1 MCDKYKR
8 EMQIIPKANTLRKS
22 VLLYRG
28 IRYSKGYG
36 VHSPFVFNLITK
48 VIEERCSYYS
58 FYDIE
63 LIRKQLLFRDDSIT
77 YPDRQQKR
85 KLRHRTIGE
94 IVEREAIKPK
104 HGALLFRLTNYFK
117 SQNILQLG
125 PSMGLSTLYLTS
137 YAPGLRCI
145 ALENI
150 PEFASI
156 ARIAFENAAHNPIDL
171 RTGNYKE
178 LLPRALEDMGK
189 VDFVFFNTIY
199 EQQNNVWL
207 FNECSKHVHDGSV
220 FVFEGIK
227 ASRKMREF
235 WKEVCAH
242 PEVTVTVDLYSM
254 GIVFFNKKL
263 HKRDYI
269 VYF

>member
-1 MCDKYKR
+1 
-8 EMQIIPKANTLRKS
+8 MQIIPKANTLRKS
-22 VLLYRG
+22 ILLYRG
-28 IRYSKGYG
+28 IRYRRGYG

-63 LIRKQLLFRDDSIT
+63 LIRKQLLFRDNIIA
-77 YPDRQQKR
+77 YPDRQQKG
-85 KLRHRTIGE
+85 KLRRRTVGE

-117 SQNILQLG
+117 SKNILQLG
-125 PSMGLSTLYLTS
+125 SSMGLSTLYLTS
-137 YAPGLRCI
+137 YAPGLNCI
-145 ALENI
+145 VIENI

-156 ARIAFENAAHNPIDL
+156 ARIAFDKAARNPIDL
-171 RTGNYKE
+171 HTGSYRE
-178 LLPRALEDMGK
+178 LLPQALEKMNQI
-189 VDFVFFNTIY
+189 DFIFFNTLY
-199 EQQNNVWL
+199 EQQNNIWL
-207 FNECSKHVHDGSV
+207 FNECIKHIHNETI

-235 WKEVCAH
+235 WKEVCSRH
-242 PEVTVTVDLYSM
+242 EVTVTIDLYSM